1 MENPLRTW
9 WKVRKWFRFP
19 KPSIYFGPIIDGLPI
34 GFPDKWI
41 ELHCYDVTWK
51 DKYNSPRFEFV
62 PQINLEL
69 FKKWQLLLT
78 FQTANNDVYWETILD
93 IVYYNVP
100 LQRAI
105 EINTWEQCYNKK
117 ELTKDINAFTMGFL
131 TPKGEQLYLY
141 AK

>member
-1 MENPLRTW
+1 MENPLKTW

-34 GFPDKWI
+34 GFPNKWI

-93 IVYYNVP
+93 IIYYNRS
-100 LQRAI
+100 LQQAI
-105 EINTWEQCYNKK
+105 KRNTWEQCYNKK
-117 ELTKDINAFTMGFL
+117 ELTKDVNAFTMGFL

>member
-34 GFPDKWI
+34 GFPDKWV

-78 FQTANNDVYWETILD
+78 FQTTNNDVYWETILD

-105 EINTWEQCYNKK
+105 KINTWKQCYNKK